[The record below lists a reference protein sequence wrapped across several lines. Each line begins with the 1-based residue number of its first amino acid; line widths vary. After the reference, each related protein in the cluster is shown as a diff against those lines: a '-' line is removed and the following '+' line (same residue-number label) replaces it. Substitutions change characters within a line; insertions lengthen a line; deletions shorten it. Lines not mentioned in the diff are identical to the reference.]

1 MSGVLIA
8 YVKVTDPEQYKNYAA
23 LTPGAIAHHGGEFVV
38 RGGAVET
45 VEGAEEDR
53 RIVVVRFESVDKA
66 KEFWTSPEY
75 ANARKER
82 VGAAEFDAV
91 IVEGV

>member
-8 YVKVTDPEQYKNYAA
+8 YVNVTDPEKYKNYTA
-23 LTPGAIAHHGGEFVV
+23 LTPGAIAHHGGEFLV
-38 RGGAVET
+38 RGGAVHT
-45 VEGAEEDR
+45 VEGRDEER
-53 RIVVVRFESVDKA
+53 RVVVVRFESVDKA

-91 IVEGV
+91 IVEGL

>member
-1 MSGVLIA
+1 MSGILIA
-8 YVKVTDPEQYKNYAA
+8 YVNVTDPDKYKNYTA
-23 LTPGAIAHHGGEFVV
+23 LTPGAIGHHGGEFIV
-38 RGGAVET
+38 RGGPVQT
-45 VEGAEEDR
+45 MEGAEEER
-53 RIVVVRFESVDKA
+53 RIVVVRFESVEKA
-66 KEFWTSPEY
+66 KEFWNSPEY